1 MDQEVREILRKE
13 LDTDWWDQ
21 QVAASSLKNPMI
33 YSWVM
38 DILAEDWSVFT
49 NDRNAIPV
57 PYSTTF
63 GIRRARQHPFS
74 RQVDFLNFE
83 AQSVLLKAIKNA
95 FKEIDLGISVED
107 GLEND
112 QLFQCIDLNDESG
125 YSTNAKRLIKKAE
138 QFEYTFQEDVTD
150 LLAFYHDNTREKIGL
165 PEFYSVILGELM
177 LAFLEHEKGFHI
189 VAKKNNETV
198 GGIFV
203 ILDKDIA
210 YYLIADGDQ
219 QAKREGVIFGLMN
232 QAIQHTRD
240 MGYYRFDFGGSNV
253 PSVADFY
260 HKFGATD
267 QSYARLV
274 QNKLPGWFKLIK
286 KFKRA

>member
-1 MDQEVREILRKE
+1 MDQEVREILRKD

-49 NDRNAIPV
+49 NDKNAVPV
-57 PYSTTF
+57 PYTTTL

-74 RQVDFLNFE
+74 RQIDFLNFE
-83 AQSVLLKAIKNA
+83 AQSVFLKSIKHS

-112 QLFQCIDLNDESG
+112 QVFQYIELNDEPA

-138 QFEYTFQEDVTD
+138 QFEYEFLEDVSD
-150 LLAFYHDNTREKIGL
+150 LVTFYHENTREKIGL
-165 PEFYSVILGELM
+165 PELYSVILGELM
-177 LAFLEHEKGFHI
+177 LAFLKHEKGFYI
-189 VAKKNNETV
+189 AAKQDGRVV

-210 YYLIADGDQ
+210 YYLIADGDAE
-219 QAKREGVIFGLMN
+219 AKKEGLIFGLMN
-232 QAIQHTRD
+232 QSIQHTRD
-240 MGYYRFDFGGSNV
+240 MGYSRFDFGGSNV
-253 PSVADFY
+253 QSVADFY
-260 HKFGATD
+260 RKFGATD
-267 QSYARLV
+267 QPYARLK
-274 QNKLPGWFKLIK
+274 QNELPGWFKLIQ